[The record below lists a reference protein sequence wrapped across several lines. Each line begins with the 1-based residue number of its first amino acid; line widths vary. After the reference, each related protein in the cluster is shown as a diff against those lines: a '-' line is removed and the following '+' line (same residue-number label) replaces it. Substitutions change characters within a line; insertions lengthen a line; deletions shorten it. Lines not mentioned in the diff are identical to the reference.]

1 MLTPYCQKKRSSFS
15 LEFVLSLENIR
26 KAYVKKFSVLVYLT
40 EGYESIWNK
49 IDHLCLLENF
59 FTDRCSEIILA
70 TAKNEFRIV
79 CIEVTICP
87 VCRWCIFRLSL
98 SFTDFISSISGRLT
112 SVPKFHKCF
121 LLSRFQSFCMS
132 SDFASIS
139 YHLIN
144 ALKNDVFISP
154 IKEVIK

>member
-1 MLTPYCQKKRSSFS
+1 MKT
-15 LEFVLSLENIR
+15 
-26 KAYVKKFSVLVYLT
+26 FSVMVYLT
-40 EGYESIWNK
+40 KGYESIWNK

-79 CIEVTICP
+79 CIEVTMCP

-121 LLSRFQSFCMS
+121 FIESFSKLLYKLRLCFNIIPSNYRP
-132 SDFASIS
+132 
-139 YHLIN
+139 
-144 ALKNDVFISP
+144 KNDMFISP

>member
-1 MLTPYCQKKRSSFS
+1 MWR
-15 LEFVLSLENIR
+15 R
-26 KAYVKKFSVLVYLT
+26 YVKKISVLLYLT
-40 EGYESIWNK
+40 EGYESMWNK
-49 IDHLCLLENF
+49 IDHPCLIQNF

-87 VCRWCIFRLSL
+87 VCRWCIFRSSL
-98 SFTDFISSISGRLT
+98 SFTDFIPSISGRLT

-121 LLSRFQSFCMS
+121 LLSRFKAFVWAQT
-132 SDFASIS
+132 ASIS
-139 YHLIN
+139 YHLIT
-144 ALKNDVFISP
+144 ALKNDVFISS